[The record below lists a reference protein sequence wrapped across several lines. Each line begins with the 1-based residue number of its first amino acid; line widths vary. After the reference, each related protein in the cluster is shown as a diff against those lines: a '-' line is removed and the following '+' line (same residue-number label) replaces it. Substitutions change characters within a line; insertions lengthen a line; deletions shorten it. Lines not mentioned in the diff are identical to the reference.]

1 MEIYIDSSQ
10 MPYNY
15 EMCLNE
21 KCPKAETCL
30 RQIATRSVPEYIPF
44 WKIVSPTYL
53 AKQEGDCPY
62 YRAST
67 KVRFAKGC
75 LQLLEGL
82 PHKQMREVIAK
93 LISSFSERT
102 YYRIRNGERLLSP
115 AEQGRVMNILKRCG
129 VSMPQVFDAYVEG
142 YDW

>member
-15 EMCLNE
+15 EMCLNKE
-21 KCPKAETCL
+21 CPKAETCL
-30 RQIATRSVPEYIPF
+30 RQLVTRNAPKDIRY
-44 WKIVSPTYL
+44 WKVISPDYL
-53 AKQEGDCPY
+53 AKLEGDCED
-62 YRAST
+62 YRSST

-75 LQLLEGL
+75 IQLLEGL
-82 PHKQMREVIAK
+82 PYKQMRVVIPQ
-93 LISSFSERT
+93 LINSFSERT